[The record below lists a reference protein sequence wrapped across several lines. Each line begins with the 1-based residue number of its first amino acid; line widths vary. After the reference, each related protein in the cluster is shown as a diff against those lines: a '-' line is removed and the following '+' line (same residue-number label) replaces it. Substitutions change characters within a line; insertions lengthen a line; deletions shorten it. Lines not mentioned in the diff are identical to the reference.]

1 MLIGYAR
8 VSTDDQNLN
17 LQRDALNGAGCER
30 LFEDH
35 ASGSQPHRA
44 GLGLL
49 LEVARAGDT
58 VMVWRLDR
66 LARSL
71 KDLIA
76 LVERLDAAGIGLK
89 SLHEQID
96 TSSSG
101 GKLVFHLFG
110 ALAEFERTL
119 IRERTRAGLS
129 AARARG
135 RQGGRPRAI
144 ALCFPLTSKENFAS
158 VVEVAHGFL
167 LASANAALGV
177 LIAPTQQIQRSSPDH
192 AQIGR
197 RMILSCAVRVF
208 TKLHIQHPVL

>member
-1 MLIGYAR
+1 MLLGYAR

-17 LQRDALNGAGCER
+17 LQRDALNGAGCDR
-30 LFEDH
+30 LFEDC
-35 ASGSQPHRA
+35 ASGTQSDRA
-44 GLGLL
+44 GLRLL

-76 LVERLDAAGIGLK
+76 LVERLDAASVGLK
-89 SLHEQID
+89 SLREHID
-96 TSSSG
+96 TTSSG

-119 IRERTRAGLS
+119 VRERTRAGLA

-135 RQGGRPRAI
+135 KQGGRPKRLDVDQRAL
-144 ALCFPLTSKENFAS
+144 AL
-158 VVEVAHGFL
+158 
-167 LASANAALGV
+167 
-177 LIAPTQQIQRSSPDH
+177 R
-192 AQIGR
+192 
-197 RMILSCAVRVF
+197 
-208 TKLHIQHPVL
+208 LHQERQHPIADICRMMGISKSTLYSYLDEAQRRGG

>member
-1 MLIGYAR
+1 MLLGYAR
-8 VSTDDQNLN
+8 VSTDDQNLD

-35 ASGSQPHRA
+35 ASGGQSDRA
-44 GLGLL
+44 GLKLL

-71 KDLIA
+71 KDLVSM
-76 LVERLDAAGIGLK
+76 VERLDSASVGPK
-89 SLHEQID
+89 SLREHID
-96 TSSSG
+96 TTSSG

-119 IRERTRAGLS
+119 IRERTRAGLA

-135 RQGGRPRAI
+135 RQGGRPKRLDNDQRAL
-144 ALCFPLTSKENFAS
+144 AL
-158 VVEVAHGFL
+158 
-167 LASANAALGV
+167 
-177 LIAPTQQIQRSSPDH
+177 R
-192 AQIGR
+192 
-197 RMILSCAVRVF
+197 
-208 TKLHIQHPVL
+208 LHQERQHPIADICRMMGISKSTLYSYLDEAQRRGG